1 MGKVKMKHRYVA
13 LHDALDQIVV
23 LDNKEY
29 GRVELTEVPLFL
41 AERIALLKLCDINRS
56 NKGGLLGRKLTDHHV
71 VVYLSYDEFVEILK
85 LNGVDHG

>member
-13 LHDALDQIVV
+13 LHDTLDRIVV
-23 LDNKEY
+23 LDNEEY

-85 LNGVDHG
+85 FNGVDHG